1 MPSRQ
6 QQALD
11 LIKNQTLVSSFMQE
25 DPSKSNKYL
34 LWMCQQ
40 HLKGHTLGDIVG
52 TVQSFNRRR
61 KSLKHQ
67 DIYQYSELKD
77 LEREILKL
85 NPSKSEKK
93 YLKNLKEGVDF
104 ITLFEQENIGFYAV
118 LTHKGM
124 KNLGAKTRWCVVAN
138 HSYWKSYSGYGDF
151 YVLIDSRHQNQ
162 NHKIAFHV
170 NHNSGAIH
178 YYDANDSQVDFNKAA
193 SPKLIDIFQDKI
205 RVLSKIKG
213 VRLPTKSKK
222 AENNFT
228 FELES
233 ETQARTGKKTIQKD
247 ADFSD
252 AALLKEIKDKNLWG
266 LLRVS
271 KRKDLIESLK
281 DDYLNKGPGVTLDAS
296 NSPAFNEI
304 FQDQFK
310 IEDIMEGLSK
320 SNLTKD
326 QINVYKDKLSTLSDK
341 EFADLINSCN
351 RANVRL
357 HLLKMRPK
365 VWKDLKKENLT
376 ITIGTFLIKEYKLE
390 ALEKVAHLCNHTK
403 GGYYSYSRK
412 RDNSVLAEVRKL
424 NITSQKAEELLKR
437 NDLSKRMKKLLN
449 TKKRKS
455 LNDKEKQALKDSL
468 GNLIKSGVIPK
479 QVISSKELAKVI
491 KEINS

>member
-11 LIKNQTLVSSFMQE
+11 LVKDKTVVSSFVEE

-67 DIYQYSELKD
+67 DIYQYPELKD

-85 NPSKSEKK
+85 NPSKSERK

-118 LTHKGM
+118 LTFKGM
-124 KNLGAKTRWCVVAN
+124 KNLGNKTRWCVVASN
-138 HSYWKSYSGYGDF
+138 NYWRSYSGYGDF
-151 YVLIDSRHQNQ
+151 YVLIDSRHKNH
-162 NHKIAFHV
+162 NHKVAFHV
-170 NHNSGAIH
+170 NHNTGSIV
-178 YYDANDSQVDFNKAA
+178 YYNANDSQVDFNKLA
-193 SPKLIDIFQDKI
+193 SPKIINALQDKI

-213 VRLPTKSKK
+213 VRVPTKSKK

-233 ETQARTGKKTIQKD
+233 ETQARTGKKTKD
-247 ADFSD
+247 KEQDLSD
-252 AALLKEIKDKNLWG
+252 AILIKEIKGKNLWG

-271 KRKDLIESLK
+271 HRKDLIESLK
-281 DDYLNKGPGVTLDAS
+281 DDYLKKGPGVTLDAS
-296 NSPAFNEI
+296 NSPAFNSV

-310 IEDIMEGLSK
+310 IENIIEGLSK
-320 SNLTKD
+320 SNLTKA
-326 QINVYKDKLSTLSDK
+326 QINAYKDNLSTLSDK

-351 RANVRL
+351 HANVRL

-365 VWKDLKKENLT
+365 VWKDLKKEKIT
-376 ITIGTFLIKEYKLE
+376 ITMGAFLVKEYKLE
-390 ALEKVAHLCNHTK
+390 ALDAVAHLCNNTK
-403 GGYYSYSRK
+403 STYYYRNDH
-412 RDNSVLAEVRKL
+412 DNSLLAEVRKL
-424 NITSQKAEELLKR
+424 NITSQRAEELLKR
-437 NDLSKRMKKLLN
+437 TDLSIRMKNFLKN
-449 TKKRKS
+449 KRRKS
-455 LNDKEKQALKDSL
+455 LNAQEKQALKNSL
-468 GNLIKSGVIPK
+468 GNLIRSGVISK
-479 QVISSKELAKVI
+479 QVLNSKELAKVI
-491 KEINS
+491 EEINP